1 MSGDRHCVV
10 HGFLRC
16 DCFETR
22 KQWATIAT
30 DKYNAEVQ
38 KASPLSF
45 AKERAA
51 YETLIA
57 DLERQL
63 ANEKAECAALIHD
76 IERHIAIASGE
87 ADARAKA
94 EARCAKMRKT
104 LEWFSDPR
112 NYEDTEQYVAYLR
125 ANIVWSTGI
134 SVALAALAEG
144 GEHG

>member
-1 MSGDRHCVV
+1 MKGLNPHNHVFGSDNRCQICHTPAPEPPA
-10 HGFLRC
+10 FLRRSVGAG
-16 DCFETR
+16 DGNTYVVDTA
-22 KQWATIAT
+22 W
-30 DKYNAEVQ
+30 Y
-38 KASPLSF
+38 KA
-45 AKERAA
+45 R
-51 YETLIA
+51 IA

-63 ANEKAECAALIHD
+63 ANEKAQCAALIHD
-76 IERHIAIASGE
+76 IDRHIAIASGE